1 MNPHSLTEFLSLSL
15 IKRLTIGQYKL
26 LIEKYLKYLKGDRTH
41 PDYDNAIKALSTVT
55 IAAEYTNEKMREN
68 ENFSKLLSIQ
78 QHITNGYEIIKP
90 HRRLIKQ
97 QILHKSSRKAKQ
109 ERLFLLCSDCLIY
122 LTIQK
127 EGYKVNHELSLIGMR
142 ISSPEQEEFQNEI
155 LIRSSQRSIRVVTAS
170 LAEKENWMNEINRQ
184 IQNNLHRRSTLLGES
199 AESPPSSQ
207 VCIRIGPV
215 GPMSLG
221 EEAPIWTPDSRV
233 SMCQICTLDFTHF
246 NRRHHCR

>member
-1 MNPHSLTEFLSLSL
+1 M
-15 IKRLTIGQYKL
+15 RA
-26 LIEKYLKYLKGDRTH
+26 DRSH
-41 PDYDNAIKALSTVT
+41 PDYDNAVKALATVT

-78 QHITNGYEIIKP
+78 QHISNGYEIIKP
-90 HRRLIKQ
+90 YRRLIKQ
-97 QILHKSSRKAKQ
+97 NILHKISRKVRQ

-127 EGYKVNHELSLIGMR
+127 EGSYKVNHELSLIGMR
-142 ISSPEQEEFQNEI
+142 ISSPDQEAFQNEI
-155 LIRSSQRSIRVVTAS
+155 LIRSSQRSIRVVCSS
-170 LAEKENWMNEINRQ
+170 LGEKEEWMDEINRQ
-184 IQNNLHRRSTLLGES
+184 IQNNLRRRSTLLGE
-199 AESPPSSQ
+199 ADSPPTSQ
-207 VCIRIGPV
+207 VCIRM
-215 GPMSLG
+215 GPMCLG